1 MQYRQFGTMKEK
13 VSALGF
19 GCMRLPTTN
28 GDPNSG
34 AFDETEAIRMIRHG
48 IHNGINYIDTAYY
61 YHSGQSE
68 SLVGKALKDG
78 YREKTYLATKSPVFS
93 LKKESD
99 FERILEEQLARLQT
113 DDIDFY
119 LLHALNLDTWNNV
132 VLKYNLLSKMEQA
145 KAEGKIRHI
154 GFSFHDSYEAF
165 QTIVDGYG
173 HWDFCQIQLNY
184 IDITRQAG
192 IKGLE
197 YAASKGLG
205 VVVMEPLLGG
215 KLAAPTKTVAAELS
229 PEKSPVEWAL
239 DFLWN
244 RPEVSLL
251 LSGMHTF
258 QQVED
263 NLTYASRSSV
273 GMLSEEN
280 LSMLAR
286 AKKVYDTMAL
296 VSCTK
301 CSYCMPCPFGLDIPK
316 IFEAYNGTVSLG
328 MEKAAALYK
337 KLPQNAKAC
346 RACKHC
352 ERACPQHLPISQLMP
367 VIQNCFTKEWKE

>member
-1 MQYRQFGTMKEK
+1 MKEK

-19 GCMRLPTTN
+19 GCMRLPTTD

-48 IHNGINYIDTAYY
+48 INNGINYIDTAYY

-78 YREKTYLATKSPVFS
+78 YRGKTYLATKSPVFS

-132 VLKYNLLSKMEQA
+132 VLKYDLLSKMEQA

-184 IDITRQAG
+184 IDITHQAG

-316 IFEAYNGTVSLG
+316 IFEAYNGTVSFG
-328 MEKAAALYK
+328 NQSGNRTQQKSGEHDGNMHGK
-337 KLPQNAKAC
+337 KDLPGCASAN
-346 RACKHC
+346 
-352 ERACPQHLPISQLMP
+352 
-367 VIQNCFTKEWKE
+367 

>member
-19 GCMRLPTTN
+19 GCMRLPTTD

-34 AFDETEAIRMIRHG
+34 HFDETEAIRLIRHG

-132 VLKYNLLSKMEQA
+132 VLKYDLLSKMEQA
-145 KAEGKIRHI
+145 KAKGKIRHI

-184 IDITRQAG
+184 IDITHQAG

-215 KLAAPTKTVAAELS
+215 KLAAPTKTVSAELS

-352 ERACPQHLPISQLMP
+352 ERACPQHLPISELMP